1 MSISSVWGTTFG
13 GLQKIGK
20 ALMLPVSVL
29 PVAGILLGVGASIA
43 REAGTP
49 WVAEIGRVMPATGD
63 AMLPEQSMINASAP
77 AGSLRSCGGSMSTGS
92 ALEVSLSFHPPAP
105 KL

>member
-1 MSISSVWGTTFG
+1 MSLQSVLGNAFG

-43 REAGTP
+43 GAEGLAP
-49 WVAEIGRVMPATGD
+49 WLIRVGEIMKVSGD
-63 AMLPEQSMINASAP
+63 AIFGILPLICAI
-77 AGSLRSCGGSMSTGS
+77 GVVL
-92 ALEVSLSFHPPAP
+92 V
-105 KL
+105 